1 MRPVTRQPAFAELIR
16 LAERAARSDASV
28 LLTGESG
35 TGKTALARF
44 IHDASPRRDG
54 PFVELPCA
62 SLPVELLEDEL
73 FGHEP
78 GAFTDARQERAGR
91 FERAHG
97 GTLYLDDVGDLPA
110 PTQAKLLRAIGE
122 KRFERLGGSRTLE
135 VDVRIVA
142 STREDPERLVA
153 QGRLREELFFRL
165 DVVRLRLPPLRE
177 RRADVAPL
185 ARKFLEEAVARH
197 GLPPKRLLPSAIEAL
212 ERYDWPGNIRQLRHA
227 MEAAAVLSAGPEI
240 GPADLPAELAAD
252 GTAMVRAAAADRL
265 TLRELEEAYIAEVLR
280 ATRGNKA
287 AAARIL
293 GIARKTLHEK
303 LRARNGRRPSR

>member
-1 MRPVTRQPAFAELIR
+1 MRLVTREPAFAELIR
-16 LAERAARSDASV
+16 LAGRAARSDANV
-28 LLTGESG
+28 FLTGESG

-44 IHDASPRRDG
+44 IHEASPRREG
-54 PFVELPCA
+54 PFVEVPCA
-62 SLPVELLEDEL
+62 SLPAELLEDEL

-78 GAFTDARQERAGR
+78 GAFTDAREERSGR

-97 GTLYLDDVGDLPA
+97 GTLHLDEVGELSTA
-110 PTQAKLLRAIGE
+110 TQAKLLRAIDE

-142 STREDPERLVA
+142 STREDPERLVGE
-153 QGRLREELFFRL
+153 GRLREDLFFRL

-177 RRADVAPL
+177 RPGDVAPL
-185 ARKFLEEAVARH
+185 ARAFLEEAVARH
-197 GLPPKRLLPSAIEAL
+197 RLPPKRLLPSAIETL
-212 ERYDWPGNIRQLRHA
+212 ERYGWPGNIRQLRHVV
-227 MEAAAVLSAGPEI
+227 EAAAVLSTGQEI
-240 GPADLPAELAAD
+240 GPADLPAELSRGDA
-252 GTAMVRAAAADRL
+252 GMVRTAAASRM
-265 TLRELEEAYIAEVLR
+265 TLRELEEAYIDEVLR

-303 LRARNGRRPSR
+303 LRARTGRRPGP